1 MAQRE
6 IAPNQNAM
14 IATDFKSERITNKFQ
29 ENQGSTMI
37 GRMLKT
43 SYSSKQKYLIVH
55 SLFSKF
61 HPL

>member
-14 IATDFKSERITNKFQ
+14 IATDFKGEKITNKFQ
-29 ENQGSTMI
+29 GNQGSTMI

-43 SYSSKQKYLIVH
+43 FYSSKQKYLIAH